1 MWEMPIFKL
10 VTKLVVALVLFSISR
25 WLIYLFNLDFF
36 HHLNLGQASRLFLCG
51 MRFDLVVIAYANFPV
66 ILYYCLPSKLIFNKI
81 PQRIIDFYFV
91 IANSIIIIFNMIDVI
106 YFRFIG
112 KRMTSE
118 FFQFF
123 GNSDENIL
131 PIVGQVFADYWFMIV
146 LTILFIVLLVVVT
159 QQTRLKQPAEPLPH
173 QWHFVQWMSLLVFA
187 ALTPIACRG
196 GLQAKP
202 VNMMAALKYADSQ
215 NVPLVLNT
223 PFTIVKSSTG
233 QAVHEVFYY
242 TPEEM
247 EFSPL
252 HFSTEHNRF
261 IAGDS
266 LEYRPNV
273 VYIVLESFGQE
284 VIHYYNPDRRYH
296 ITPFLDSLLAQ
307 SLTFD
312 GRANGRRSIEALP
325 SLLSG
330 IPSLMDI
337 DLTSS
342 PYFNNKVEGLGAYL
356 KCHGYSTSMFHGGNN
371 GTMNFDVYASTTGF
385 DHYFGRKEY
394 DNDGDFDGRWGIFDG
409 PFLQYCLQN
418 MDTLTQPFVSLL
430 YTLSSHH
437 PYSLPKGFEL
447 PKESYLWS
455 GFEKTVYYSDCA
467 LRDFFEEASQRPWY
481 DSTLFVITADH
492 ANTEHYLP
500 EYSNLWGMY
509 SIPIAFYMPSR
520 IPARRCPEIAQQ
532 TDLNVSILSALDLN
546 DTVFS
551 FGRNVFDSLT
561 EQNSIAYINQT
572 YQYSNGLYL
581 VQSDGDQTIGVFNIR
596 KDRQLE
602 DNLIDRIQCADLAKK
617 MKERIQEYNNRLI
630 SNQLY
635 IDKATLH
642 EQEKDSVYHQPDLWE
657 AAPEE
662 PAGTDQRGAE

>member
-1 MWEMPIFKL
+1 
-10 VTKLVVALVLFSISR
+10 
-25 WLIYLFNLDFF
+25 
-36 HHLNLGQASRLFLCG
+36 
-51 MRFDLVVIAYANFPV
+51 
-66 ILYYCLPSKLIFNKI
+66 
-81 PQRIIDFYFV
+81 
-91 IANSIIIIFNMIDVI
+91 
-106 YFRFIG
+106 
-112 KRMTSE
+112 
-118 FFQFF
+118 
-123 GNSDENIL
+123 
-131 PIVGQVFADYWFMIV
+131 
-146 LTILFIVLLVVVT
+146 
-159 QQTRLKQPAEPLPH
+159 
-173 QWHFVQWMSLLVFA
+173 
-187 ALTPIACRG
+187 
-196 GLQAKP
+196 
-202 VNMMAALKYADSQ
+202 
-215 NVPLVLNT
+215 
-223 PFTIVKSSTG
+223 
-233 QAVHEVFYY
+233 
-242 TPEEM
+242 
-247 EFSPL
+247 
-252 HFSTEHNRF
+252 
-261 IAGDS
+261 
-266 LEYRPNV
+266 
-273 VYIVLESFGQE
+273 
-284 VIHYYNPDRRYH
+284 
-296 ITPFLDSLLAQ
+296 
-307 SLTFD
+307 
-312 GRANGRRSIEALP
+312 
-325 SLLSG
+325 
-330 IPSLMDI
+330 
-337 DLTSS
+337 
-342 PYFNNKVEGLGAYL
+342 
-356 KCHGYSTSMFHGGNN
+356 MFHGGNN

-492 ANTEHYLP
+492 ANTEHYLS

-662 PAGTDQRGAE
+662 PAGTDQRGTE